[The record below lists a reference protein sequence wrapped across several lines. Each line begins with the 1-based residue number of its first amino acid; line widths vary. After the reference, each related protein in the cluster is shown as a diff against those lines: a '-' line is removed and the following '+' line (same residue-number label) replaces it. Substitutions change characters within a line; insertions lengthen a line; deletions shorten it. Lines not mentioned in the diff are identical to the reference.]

1 MIVGVVI
8 EVGGG
13 FKEVVIVGV
22 VIVVGSKGQGLV
34 NVLCGGQSN
43 ATGKAIEYEKE
54 VRSHYSFSI
63 ITML

>member
-22 VIVVGSKGQGLV
+22 VIVVGSKG
-34 NVLCGGQSN
+34 
-43 ATGKAIEYEKE
+43 
-54 VRSHYSFSI
+54 
-63 ITML
+63 

>member
-43 ATGKAIEYEKE
+43 ATGKAIEYEK
-54 VRSHYSFSI
+54 
-63 ITML
+63 